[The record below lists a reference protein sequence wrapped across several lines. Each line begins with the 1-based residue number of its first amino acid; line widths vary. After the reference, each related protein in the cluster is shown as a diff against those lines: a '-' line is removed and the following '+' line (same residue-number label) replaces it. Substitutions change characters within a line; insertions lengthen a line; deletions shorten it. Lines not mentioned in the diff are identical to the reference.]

1 MLTICPEKFMPSFNK
16 EDLVNRKKRI
26 KNICK
31 FNQVIL
37 VGSLANFGKFSL
49 VTIFWKVNH
58 ITKPSK
64 PFWATYAP
72 KSKTIYLTFWALEHI
87 SGCKIPKEKTHLA
100 KRKKVTTFIQLLA
113 LILIFLHFSYFMSH
127 NWTKYISQPH

>member
-16 EDLVNRKKRI
+16 EDLVNIKKRI

-64 PFWATYAP
+64 PF
-72 KSKTIYLTFWALEHI
+72 
-87 SGCKIPKEKTHLA
+87 
-100 KRKKVTTFIQLLA
+100 
-113 LILIFLHFSYFMSH
+113 
-127 NWTKYISQPH
+127 